1 MTVDDEASAVEAGSE
16 LERLSALPLDERAGA
31 LAETVRK
38 LEAELD
44 ATEATEGTEGTGAA
58 GATSTGPPRR

>member
-1 MTVDDEASAVEAGSE
+1 MTADEEAPAVEAGSE

-31 LAETVRK
+31 LAETVRR

-44 ATEATEGTEGTGAA
+44 ATEATEGAGGA

>member
-1 MTVDDEASAVEAGSE
+1 MTADDEAPDVVAGSE

-31 LAETVRK
+31 LAETVRR

-44 ATEATEGTEGTGAA
+44 ATEATEGAGGA

>member
-16 LERLSALPLDERAGA
+16 LERLSALPLDERAAA
-31 LAETVRK
+31 LAETVRR

-44 ATEATEGTEGTGAA
+44 ATEATEGPGSA
-58 GATSTGPPRR
+58 GATRTGPAPR

>member
-16 LERLSALPLDERAGA
+16 LERLSALPLDERASA
-31 LAETVRK
+31 LAETVRR

-44 ATEATEGTEGTGAA
+44 ATEATEGAERA
-58 GATSTGPPRR
+58 GATRTGPARR